1 MALPFLPPSE
11 IRPIFQKLKSDAHGA
26 GLKRFVDYIGSTWVE
41 SSVWAPTSWSIYND
55 CTNQQGCQW
64 LVHSFHNQ
72 ASGRWKLPLYV
83 LIGLLYWEALLT
95 VVDIRLVSDRKLR
108 RVQRKKYREMQA
120 KLFVHWDEYQ
130 QGKKSA
136 LQLLRWMN
144 QELIKW
150 NQLGNRLQSEVVVYK
165 APCAHRIQCALCRGT
180 NKIRR
185 TRPWGLKYLFLL
197 DTGHL
202 ATRITLQP
210 HQKRWTKTP
219 LEHKNGSLQ
228 KNRRIQCYSRK
239 MDSLIGTTYT
249 VFLGK

>member
-11 IRPIFQKLKSDAHGA
+11 IGPIFQKLKSDAHGA

-64 LVHSFHNQ
+64 LVQSFHNQ

-83 LIGLLYWEALLT
+83 LIGLLYREALLT

-136 LQLLRWMN
+136 LQLLRSCW
-144 QELIKW
+144 
-150 NQLGNRLQSEVVVYK
+150 
-165 APCAHRIQCALCRGT
+165 
-180 NKIRR
+180 
-185 TRPWGLKYLFLL
+185 YL
-197 DTGHL
+197 
-202 ATRITLQP
+202 
-210 HQKRWTKTP
+210 
-219 LEHKNGSLQ
+219 NGPRA
-228 KNRRIQCYSRK
+228 N
-239 MDSLIGTTYT
+239 
-249 VFLGK
+249 